1 MKKLF
6 TVLMLLLAGVVTV
19 SAGNLFPD
27 PGIRQK
33 RKWSLPEGF
42 RITADAS
49 RPGDNMMMAERSDS
63 AKYTVARYYLKLKPG
78 AYKLTLEARSENLK
92 GSMAACAEFH
102 SRDGKYL
109 DGGIYPGK
117 GHSPKWTEI
126 SGEFQVPENAAS
138 VTVGLYLWRASTGR
152 AWFRNIRIEPIT
164 RTSVY
169 LLVPAQPNIIREGG
183 NELIFGAFHSTPGL
197 KLNSV
202 VEFFADGKKAAEF
215 TAPVKEERISGV
227 MNLPATKQGMF
238 KVTMRDADG
247 KTVDVTK
254 IPAQVLPASF
264 KAPANASVLDRRGRL
279 RVNGRKFFPLGLFMN
294 HYDARFLKND
304 HNLLPK
310 DLEIIGKSPFNCIM
324 PYDALRWKEGEIV
337 GRTTTRE
344 QIRGIMDLC
353 SKNGIKVIFSVM
365 DVVQKKPWWTN
376 YGGAGGEKEALE
388 KIIGDFKDHPA
399 LLAWYTFDEAPLSQ
413 RDYQRG
419 RCRLINRLDPWHP
432 TWMVHCNP
440 ARNSAMLGG
449 VANVYGTDP
458 YPINRGSADTNH
470 QNALIAWTELTMNIC
485 RVPRGGAL
493 WNCPQIYNDG
503 HYKAAGDKVKDH
515 HLYQYPTEQEMRSM
529 VLMQLIM
536 GVKGMIMY
544 SYFDLFSGPEGRK
557 EFDRRWPEVC
567 RVAKLV
573 SELGDYVL
581 GDEDGCRFTWK
592 QTAGT
597 VKAASFKA
605 DDGREAVLISASGP
619 GTSGAELEL
628 PGRWAS
634 RYGRTVRNARGVWV
648 FHGKNMDGD
657 VLFRVR

>member
-1 MKKLF
+1 
-6 TVLMLLLAGVVTV
+6 
-19 SAGNLFPD
+19 
-27 PGIRQK
+27 
-33 RKWSLPEGF
+33 
-42 RITADAS
+42 
-49 RPGDNMMMAERSDS
+49 
-63 AKYTVARYYLKLKPG
+63 
-78 AYKLTLEARSENLK
+78 
-92 GSMAACAEFH
+92 
-102 SRDGKYL
+102 
-109 DGGIYPGK
+109 
-117 GHSPKWTEI
+117 
-126 SGEFQVPENAAS
+126 
-138 VTVGLYLWRASTGR
+138 
-152 AWFRNIRIEPIT
+152 
-164 RTSVY
+164 
-169 LLVPAQPNIIREGG
+169 
-183 NELIFGAFHSTPGL
+183 
-197 KLNSV
+197 
-202 VEFFADGKKAAEF
+202 
-215 TAPVKEERISGV
+215 
-227 MNLPATKQGMF
+227 
-238 KVTMRDADG
+238 
-247 KTVDVTK
+247 
-254 IPAQVLPASF
+254 
-264 KAPANASVLDRRGRL
+264 
-279 RVNGRKFFPLGLFMN
+279 
-294 HYDARFLKND
+294 
-304 HNLLPK
+304 
-310 DLEIIGKSPFNCIM
+310 
-324 PYDALRWKEGEIV
+324 
-337 GRTTTRE
+337 
-344 QIRGIMDLC
+344 
-353 SKNGIKVIFSVM
+353 M

-557 EFDRRWPEVC
+557 EFDRRWPEIC

-605 DDGREAVLISASGP
+605 DDGRETVLISASGP
-619 GTSGAELEL
+619 GMSGAELEL